1 MVLVG
6 TDPPSVLPF
15 RMNKFA
21 AGLQAFVRFLFLPA
35 AAVITCIALF
45 GRTDATVDSTLRG
58 LVEYGC
64 HSDASAEGTPPLNAS
79 AAALVTFV
87 QQQHRLDPTGCDPRF
102 TADGVPRPSQV
113 WGRVQ
118 EASVYARRFAIGG
131 SAFLALIPFV
141 LVGMGRARDRAATGS
156 SSAALTDAMIQA
168 ALAFV
173 LVYTF
178 MYVFQPYG
186 VQASLLID
194 TLRQVD
200 PSQPDGTPLFL
211 SFSSAPFRHVA
222 SAFLGWYT
230 HALMLVFH
238 RYYLGDTR
246 GSRIWAALFRRLFLV
261 LAIGTVFGAGASE
274 VTAGLAGAEGHQE
287 LILLFLL
294 GATPSSALLWLRE
307 IASRTTGAFK
317 EGGWPL
323 ASIPGLSSWH
333 ILRLEEEGIHDTAD
347 LASADRRR
355 LLRDTVLDPD
365 LLSLWQGTAVL
376 ASILGP
382 DTYARIRPL
391 CTTADGFLERLAGPD
406 RAAFEASLA
415 ECGVRNTEEIRAIIL
430 KGFGHTRAEGG

>member
-1 MVLVG
+1 
-6 TDPPSVLPF
+6 
-15 RMNKFA
+15 MNKFV
-21 AGLQAFVRFLFLPA
+21 AGLQAFVRFLFLPT
-35 AAVITCIALF
+35 AAVATCIALF
-45 GRTDATVDSTLRG
+45 GNTDATVDTTLFG
-58 LVEYGC
+58 LVQYGC
-64 HSDASAEGTPPLNAS
+64 DVRSDESAEADLGPALNPS
-79 AAALVTFV
+79 AAAIVTFA
-87 QQQHRLDPTGCDPRF
+87 QQQRRIDPAACGPLVSR
-102 TADGVPRPSQV
+102 VWEQV
-113 WGRVQ
+113 RD
-118 EASVYARRFAIGG
+118 ASVSARRFAIGG

-186 VQASLLID
+186 VQASLLLD

-200 PSQPDGTPLFL
+200 PSQADGTPLFL

-230 HALMLVFH
+230 HTLMLVFH

-274 VTAGLAGAEGHQE
+274 VATGLPGAGGHQE
-287 LILLFLL
+287 LIVLFLI

-307 IASRTTGAFK
+307 MAARTTGAFK
-317 EGGWPL
+317 ESGWPL
-323 ASIPGLSSWH
+323 ASIPGLSNWH

-382 DTYARIRPL
+382 DAYARLRPF
-391 CTTADGFLERLAGPD
+391 CTTADGFLERLEGPD

-415 ECGVRNTEEIRAIIL
+415 ETCDIRNAEEIRTIIL
-430 KGFGHTRAEGG
+430 KGFGHTRNEG